1 MFLRACCGV
10 SHRWPCSRSIRRL
23 RRQEPDVVILR
34 LGPAKFE
41 ETAVWPTKGP
51 GRSPARRVTF
61 PAQRGGENR
70 SPRIKRTPNVESRHQ
85 LRYRRS
91 RRMHHTQGFQ
101 EKNLS
106 KARFSTF
113 QVAQSK
119 NTYMWAVLTHWL
131 LQLRVN
137 LHFPRRYWP
146 MGCCFLVGSRFYRR
160 FKRWYKGLKSRVV
173 QVKYEEKGVTL
184 LWI

>member
-1 MFLRACCGV
+1 MYFVTEHLWYLDIYHINMWTHTCLLPPWLSVHHSKTFLTILFCTTAYECYTLLLFVSFLR
-10 SHRWPCSRSIRRL
+10 
-23 RRQEPDVVILR
+23 
-34 LGPAKFE
+34 
-41 ETAVWPTKGP
+41 
-51 GRSPARRVTF
+51 RV
-61 PAQRGGENR
+61 
-70 SPRIKRTPNVESRHQ
+70 
-85 LRYRRS
+85 
-91 RRMHHTQGFQ
+91 HHKQGLQ

>member
-1 MFLRACCGV
+1 M
-10 SHRWPCSRSIRRL
+10 
-23 RRQEPDVVILR
+23 ILR
-34 LGPAKFE
+34 LAPDQLE
-41 ETAVWPTKGP
+41 ETDVWPTNGP

-70 SPRIKRTPNVESRHQ
+70 SPRIKRDPNVESRHQ
-85 LRYRRS
+85 LRYRQSGRV
-91 RRMHHTQGFQ
+91 HHKQGLQ

-137 LHFPRRYWP
+137 LHFPRRY
-146 MGCCFLVGSRFYRR
+146 
-160 FKRWYKGLKSRVV
+160 
-173 QVKYEEKGVTL
+173 
-184 LWI
+184 